1 MFNKRNIKSIYLR
14 VLRKIKSFF
23 TSERSKQ
30 LFIFLFFFFVASG
43 FWLLRTLNES
53 YETTLTIPVRLKNTP
68 ADVVL
73 TVDPPSK
80 FKVRV
85 RDRGTVLLNYKIGK
99 SFYPVSVDFPSFA
112 TENSSNTVKVATTEF
127 QQSIL
132 NQLASTTQLLD
143 ISPDTIGYVYSHGE
157 RKKVPIALQGK
168 IKSNPQY
175 YFADTLINPD
185 SVLVYAPKKILDT
198 ISAAYS
204 EPLEL
209 LNIKDSTEYKVA
221 LLDIAGAKFIPD
233 NVSASFLV
241 DLYIEKTVT
250 VPLVGIGFPEDKI
263 LRTFPTRV
271 NVTFQLG
278 QKKYQTINASDFS
291 IIIPY
296 GELLQLESH
305 EKYVLKVH
313 TIPEGIQNVRI
324 SPANVDFIIE
334 KITVDDSE
342 KEN

>member
-14 VLRKIKSFF
+14 ILRKIKSFF
-23 TSERSKQ
+23 TSEQSKQ

-53 YETTLTIPVRLKNTP
+53 YETTLNIPVRLKNVP

-80 FKVRV
+80 FKIRV

-112 TENSSNTVKVATTEF
+112 SDNSNNSVKVGSVEF

-143 ISPDTIGYVYSHGE
+143 ISPDTISYVYSHGE
-157 RKKVPIALQGK
+157 RKKVPIVLQGK
-168 IKSNPQY
+168 IKSSPQY
-175 YFADTLINPD
+175 YISDTLINPD
-185 SVLVYAPKKILDT
+185 SVLVYAPKEILDT
-198 ISAAYS
+198 ITAAYS
-204 EPLEL
+204 APFEL
-209 LNIKDSTEYKVA
+209 ADIKDSTKYKVS
-221 LLDIAGAKFIPD
+221 LLEVAGAKFIPN
-233 NVSASFLV
+233 NVNTSFLV

-250 VPLVGIGFPEDKI
+250 VPLIGIGFPEDKV
-263 LRTFPTRV
+263 LRTFPTVV

-278 QKKYQTINASDFS
+278 QKQYQSIDASDFS

-296 GELLQLESH
+296 GELLELESH
-305 EKYVLKVH
+305 EKYELKVQ
-313 TIPEGIQNVRI
+313 IPEGVQNVRV
-324 SPANVDFIIE
+324 SPARIDFIIE
-334 KITVDDSE
+334 QITDDDGE
-342 KEN
+342 KKD